1 MKRLPR
7 AFPLPPEKML
17 GHSSS
22 LHVVMGAHSPFAVP
36 NLSIQLIRLI
46 RYRGRG
52 CGVGRLYGRLAL
64 PKFTRYRLLDARCAH
79 KTLRLAHH

>member
-36 NLSIQLIRLI
+36 NLSIQLIGLI
-46 RYRGRG
+46 RYRGSGVRG
-52 CGVGRLYGRLAL
+52 GAPLRQIGSAKIHR
-64 PKFTRYRLLDARCAH
+64 PDARCAM
-79 KTLRLAHH
+79 RSQDS